1 MKANLMD
8 VGAERAVLASL
19 MNHGLEAYVEISD
32 IISSNSFAD
41 KNNKLIYLCM
51 AKVLENQSDIDLP
64 SILAA
69 ASQLNLIESINNE
82 EELEYLRN
90 LELFPSKKET
100 VGNFALQLKKYEF
113 ARSIQ
118 TLSTKIAKDVENIKG
133 DESIGEIMSIVESP
147 LTDFLRQDNTGNKP
161 VRIGDSLDEYLDYIE
176 SNPCKQIGISTGYPA
191 FDEAIG
197 GGLRRKCVDLVSA
210 RPKVGKSIFADNVA
224 LHVAQQGIPVL
235 MIDTEMST
243 EDHINRMMAN
253 LSDVQINDIAT
264 GMYVEDEFDY
274 MAVSSARPK
283 LREIPYH
290 YINVSNE
297 PFENIINIIKRW
309 IIQEVGQ
316 DENGNTNECLVIY
329 DYLKLMSSTSITN
342 NIQEYQALGFQI
354 TSLHNLT
361 VKYDFPCLTF
371 AQLNRDGI
379 TREGT
384 DVVSGSDRLIW
395 LCTSFSIFKIKSDE
409 ERAEDGYDAG
419 NRKLVPVVCR
429 HGAGMSDGNYI
440 NLNLNESV
448 ARMEEIGTRDF
459 LLDQQSRGIPGTDEA
474 LEDLNG

>member
-19 MNHGLEAYVEISD
+19 MNHGMEAYVEISD

-51 AKVLENQSDIDLP
+51 AKALENQSDIDLP

-69 ASQLNLIESINNE
+69 ASQLNLIEAINND
-82 EELEYLRN
+82 EELAYIRN

-100 VGNFALQLKKYEF
+100 ISNFALQLKKYEF

-118 TLSTKIAKDVENIKG
+118 NLSTKIAKDVENIKG
-133 DESIGEIMSIVESP
+133 DESISDIMSIVESP
-147 LTDFLRQDNTGNKP
+147 LTEFLRQDNTGNKP
-161 VRIGDSLDEYLDYIE
+161 VRIGDGLDEYLDYIE
-176 SNPCKQIGISTGYPA
+176 SNPCKHIGISTGYPS

-264 GMYVEDEFDY
+264 GMYVEDELDY

-297 PFENIINIIKRW
+297 PFENIMNIIKRW

-395 LCTSFSIFKIKSDE
+395 LCTSFSIFKVKSDE

-419 NRKLVPVVCR
+419 NRKLVPIVCR

-448 ARMEEIGTRDF
+448 ARMQEIGTRDF
-459 LLDQQSRGIPGTDEA
+459 LLEQQSTGIPGTDEA
-474 LEDLNG
+474 LEELDG